1 MDERD
6 LLALLYKG
14 GRGLRTIQLTATTRT
29 DHSAVAKAME
39 QWSRTDRASRSVMY
53 ASGREIERPRFYE
66 ETTRLW
72 IERPDKIREEVDG
85 QSPRYGVSIGDTW
98 WIWNESQGAITN
110 SGSPNHH
117 AGLGQSYELLLEPA
131 PLLPNFDFAICGE
144 EKQAGRKAI
153 RVHADARPKTD
164 QRRFLPPLPVGSEEC
179 EFVVDLEYGILLRLT
194 ALFDN
199 EPGMDMQIREI
210 AINEPIP
217 PETFEFRPPPGEKV
231 EDAAQQHGIRDE
243 PIDEVARRA
252 SFTVFIATRLDSPWR
267 MRAMYLPKRRGQ
279 PHEHVHLHYH
289 RDDATHSFGINQQLA
304 DAPLIFT
311 AVSEPEEINHGGERL
326 RVVRPTE
333 SFPLGSAR
341 LIRGGTSIEIT
352 SDNLP
357 LERLLAVV
365 DSLQPAPRDAE
376 S

>member
-6 LLALLYKG
+6 LLALLHHG
-14 GRGLRTIQLTATTRT
+14 GRSLRTIRLTATTRT
-29 DHSAVAKAME
+29 DHAALAKAME
-39 QWSRTDRASRSVMY
+39 QWSRGRHVSRSVMY
-53 ASGREIERPRFYE
+53 ATGPEIERPRFSQ

-85 QSPRYGVSIGDTW
+85 QFPRYGVSIGDTW
-98 WIWNESQGAITN
+98 WMWSEMQGAITN

-131 PLLPNFDFAICGE
+131 QLLADFDFAIRGE
-144 EKQAGRKAI
+144 EEQAGRKAI
-153 RVHADARPKTD
+153 RVHAHARPTSD
-164 QRRFLPPLPVGSEEC
+164 QHTFMPPLPVGSEEC
-179 EFVVDLEYGILLRLT
+179 EFVVDLEYGVLLRLT
-194 ALFDN
+194 ALFES
-199 EPGMDMQIREI
+199 EPVTDMQIQEI
-210 AINEPIP
+210 AVDEPIP
-217 PETFEFRPPPGEKV
+217 PEIFEFAPPPGEQV
-231 EDAAQQHGIRDE
+231 EDAAQQHSIRDE
-243 PIDEVARRA
+243 PIGKIAQRA
-252 SFTVFIATRLDSPWR
+252 SFVVFIATKLDGSWR

-304 DAPLIFT
+304 DASIFT
-311 AVSEPEEINHGGERL
+311 AVSEPEEIEHGGERL
-326 RVVRPTE
+326 HVVRPTE
-333 SFPLGSAR
+333 SFPLGSVR

-357 LERLLAVV
+357 IERLLGIV
-365 DSLQPAPRDAE
+365 DNLQPAPGEDE